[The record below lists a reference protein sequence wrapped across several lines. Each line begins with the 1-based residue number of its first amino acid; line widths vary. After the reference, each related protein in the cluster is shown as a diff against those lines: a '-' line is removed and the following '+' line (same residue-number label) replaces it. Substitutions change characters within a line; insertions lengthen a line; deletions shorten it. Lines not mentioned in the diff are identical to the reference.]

1 MCGPPVQRFKD
12 SGLWKV
18 NSSSSSDENETLDC
32 NDVLSQLAN
41 AQAALAEMES
51 SLVRERRLKE
61 AAQSVLAQ
69 ERQSKQALEHAL
81 VVGRLDKEFKRS
93 HALSP
98 CALLFFGVPKRFKE
112 AVLPSIRRHIT
123 GINPECDVFMHMYNL
138 TVFTNMR
145 NGEENISMDPD
156 EVYLFTEAIEIM
168 SETEHN
174 FRRRR
179 NVTEY
184 EKFFPFGVH
193 GDWFWPTSLHNM
205 LKQWYSIEKVW
216 DLMLSHERRRG
227 TATLYK
233 SKRLQYQR
241 IKETYC

>member
-41 AQAALAEMES
+41 AQDALAEMES

-93 HALSP
+93 HVLSP
-98 CALLFFGVPKRFKE
+98 CALFCFGVAKRFKE

-123 GINPECDVFMHMYNL
+123 GINPECDVFMH
-138 TVFTNMR
+138 
-145 NGEENISMDPD
+145 S
-156 EVYLFTEAIEIM
+156 
-168 SETEHN
+168 
-174 FRRRR
+174 
-179 NVTEY
+179 
-184 EKFFPFGVH
+184 
-193 GDWFWPTSLHNM
+193 
-205 LKQWYSIEKVW
+205 
-216 DLMLSHERRRG
+216 
-227 TATLYK
+227 
-233 SKRLQYQR
+233 
-241 IKETYC
+241 